1 MQTKRQSLIESLANV
16 ALGYLVTLAASPL
29 IYWICEVE
37 INPAKM
43 GAVTFAFTILSVIR
57 SYAVRRLFDRINQ
70 TPVSKPTQTQ

>member
-16 ALGYLVTLAASPL
+16 ALGYLVTFAASPF
-29 IYWICEVE
+29 IYWVCEVE

-57 SYAVRRLFDRINQ
+57 SYAVRRLFHRYGEK
-70 TPVSKPTQTQ
+70 TTTKKT